1 MASRTLIGG
10 TAYTIS
16 GGRTLVNGTGYNIK
30 EGKTLVDG
38 TSYKIDF
45 TPEIYAV
52 LYNTGDLKFQKWNTS
67 FENGKTVIGSY
78 ANVLNN
84 GYSSWWPKAN
94 VKNVSF
100 TTPTKTTTLARWFRE
115 ATNLVNFNATNLD
128 LNSILDASGTF
139 YNCSNYTG

>member
-52 LYNTGDLKFQKWNTS
+52 MYNTGELKFQKWNTK

-78 ANVLNN
+78 ANVLNRR
-84 GYSSWWPKAN
+84 YDSPPWAVAN
-94 VKNVSF
+94 IKSISF
-100 TTPTKTTTLARWFRE
+100 TTPTITKTLYCWFKE
-115 ATNLVNFNATNLD
+115 ASNLLSFNVTNLD
-128 LNSILDASGTF
+128 LNNI
-139 YNCSNYTG
+139 